1 MVRLSIGIM
10 AYNEGAN
17 IGRLLDS
24 LLAQRNTICSI
35 DEICVVASGC
45 TDDTETVVDKYTHI
59 DNRVKLLIQ
68 KEREGKASAINSFL
82 SMANGNILILAGAD
96 TVLEKNTVENLIKP
110 FSDPIVGMTGGRP
123 VPVNSADN
131 FIGFTVNLLWNMHHR
146 VALEHPKMGELV
158 AFRNIVKTIPHDT
171 AVDEASIEAIIIKL
185 GYRLKY
191 VDDAIVYNKGAEN
204 VGDFLK
210 QRRRIAAGHLHLRL
224 SQGYTVSTTSWR
236 TVLKPFLK
244 EIRWGGKSISW
255 TVGAVFLELYA
266 RFLGYYDFYIRKKN
280 PFIWDVAS
288 STKRLEKTTSDIHND
303 INRTAYR
310 ASEQSRPRHDESEE

>member
-1 MVRLSIGIM
+1 M

-17 IGRLLDS
+17 IGKLIDS
-24 LLAQRNTICSI
+24 LLSQKTSISSI
-35 DEICVVASGC
+35 DEIYVVASGC
-45 TDDTETVVDKYTHI
+45 TDDTETVVEKYTHT

-68 KEREGKASAINSFL
+68 KEREGKASAINLFL
-82 SMANGNILILAGAD
+82 SRAKGDILVLAGAD
-96 TVLEKNTVENLIKP
+96 TVLEKNTVENLVKP
-110 FSDPIVGMTGGRP
+110 FSDPMVGMTGGRP
-123 VPVNSADN
+123 VPVNSVDN
-131 FIGFTVNLLWNMHHR
+131 FIGFAVDLLWKMHHR
-146 VALEHPKMGELV
+146 VSLDHPKMGELV
-158 AFRNIVKTIPHDT
+158 AFRNLIKGIPGNT
-171 AVDEASIEAIIIKL
+171 AVDEASIEAMVRGL

-244 EIRWGGKSISW
+244 EIRLGGKSISW